1 MEEELKRK
9 LFCLSQNSKELAE
22 DIATLKE
29 RSSDI
34 TSNYIGIKGALS
46 SINGILKTM
55 ESNVYS
61 INSDIEKRVP
71 IVEEGSDLGLIE
83 MLLDITKEDLTEE
96 EAINSLRIEL
106 NKRSLT
112 N

>member
-1 MEEELKRK
+1 
-9 LFCLSQNSKELAE
+9 
-22 DIATLKE
+22 
-29 RSSDI
+29 
-34 TSNYIGIKGALS
+34 
-46 SINGILKTM
+46 M
-55 ESNVYS
+55 ESNVIS

-71 IVEEGSDLGLIE
+71 IVEVGSDLGLIE

-96 EAINSLRIEL
+96 EVIESLRIEL